1 MSLNI
6 HVIKDKILS
15 ENWFVLRN
23 MTYELTRADGSVV
36 RHKREVYDRGN
47 GATVLLYNRH
57 KQTVVLVR
65 QFRVATWV
73 NGNHDGMLIETCAG
87 LLDNDEPEACI
98 RKEAVEETGYEVG
111 EVRKLFELFMS
122 PGGVTEVVHFFIAEY
137 SDAQRTTSGGGVDDE
152 AIEVLELPFSQALQ
166 MVDMAHQML
175 LAHLHLH
182 LEAAIGLLRLMPG
195 QGPPGDQ
202 RQQQT
207 QHRRRDGE
215 RVRRGVGDPVVAAEP
230 VEHLARAQRGE
241 GLLDQRAQFGTIG
254 HSPAVRA
261 EARVLGQRGLG
272 WLATRQGHA
281 GILIGHDGTVTTV
294 KALPLG
300 GGPAAP

>member
-73 NGNHDGMLIETCAG
+73 KGNHDGMLIETCAG

-122 PGGVTEVVHFFIAEY
+122 PGGVTEVVHFFIA
-137 SDAQRTTSGGGVDDE
+137 
-152 AIEVLELPFSQALQ
+152 
-166 MVDMAHQML
+166 
-175 LAHLHLH
+175 
-182 LEAAIGLLRLMPG
+182 
-195 QGPPGDQ
+195 
-202 RQQQT
+202 
-207 QHRRRDGE
+207 
-215 RVRRGVGDPVVAAEP
+215 
-230 VEHLARAQRGE
+230 
-241 GLLDQRAQFGTIG
+241 
-254 HSPAVRA
+254 
-261 EARVLGQRGLG
+261 
-272 WLATRQGHA
+272 
-281 GILIGHDGTVTTV
+281 
-294 KALPLG
+294 
-300 GGPAAP
+300 